1 MPFEPEK
8 ITAAHVLQ
16 AVQKIK
22 RETIALEPSTGY
34 DVIVEEEAY
43 PPKEIMRYAHE
54 QMNGELMWNKSG
66 GPPTNQI
73 LEKLGFK
80 IRSKPFNTKG
90 TQSSGSSQIWKLG
103 CLWDSGKPSFYE
115 YIKEQQIVICVSNK
129 EYDASDLIV
138 ITEGYQVKAIAQ
150 VLEAPKPVTSNPD
163 LQSGFK
169 KYEIEYS
176 ESTLF
181 AKAEWYELAQE
192 ERFQYRLQ
200 QGISKVQDVEIQNT
214 ARKLWNE
221 RNASFWVFQGN
232 PKVYDFE
239 GAMKEGV
246 LNDWTVSAHKHRIE
260 ENDRAIIWITGK
272 RSGCYALARVTSSP
286 KEKKESS
293 DDHLWKSDKKI
304 PFSAEIEILTN
315 LVERPILKAVVD
327 STPGLQNLKVG
338 KQGTNFSA
346 TRNEYRILEK
356 LAHSAMKNKPE
367 NQKVWPVNMILY
379 GPPGTGKT
387 YGTITQA
394 VAIIEQKAITELE
407 QEHRKEIKRRFDRY
421 RNAGRIGMVTFHQ
434 SFSYEDFMEGI
445 KPIMNEEEKD
455 GGGVSYQIEDGIFKT
470 MAESAATLKNLSD
483 NQSNDKPVLSID
495 DSILNQAE
503 FYKMSLGNTQSPEDD
518 DIYRYC
524 LENNCIALG
533 WGGNID
539 FSDVENEKQL
549 KEKLKENGI
558 GSDKGYGYTLPAIKC
573 LKFWMKE
580 GEIVF
585 ISNGNKSLRA
595 IAQITGDY
603 FFDEATPIAYSQF
616 RPVKWLYTDLDI
628 PVTLV
633 YERNFSQATLY
644 QMYKHLVK
652 KDFFRKKAKSEEGQ
666 QTNNS
671 VLIIDEINRANVAA
685 VMGELITLIEK
696 DKRSGEAN
704 EVRIQLPY
712 SKTEFSVPSNLYL
725 IGTMNTA
732 DRSVEALDTALRR
745 RFSFTEVGPKP
756 ELLSPKAMILSLL
769 NKEAY
774 ADLGWEEE
782 PYHSHA
788 RKLYDFLGVAPDRVE
803 APLREKAEVGE
814 GYWKKSDLEH
824 LSPDDFTGVKLDHL
838 LGTIN
843 LRITRLIDRDHM
855 IGHAYFMGIA
865 TAPDPWQALKEVF
878 HRNILPL
885 LQEYF
890 FGDYAKIG
898 LVLGSGFVGV
908 EEAREGDVFAD
919 FPYEASAD
927 LATQTQYTLKDVSRM
942 SIPDFREAVW
952 GILPNSNTGQ
962 DG

>member
-22 RETIALEPSTGY
+22 RETIALAPSTGY

-54 QMNGELMWNKSG
+54 QMNGELMWDKSG
-66 GPPTNQI
+66 GLPTNQI
-73 LEKLGFK
+73 LEKLGFE
-80 IRSKPFNTKG
+80 IRSKPVNNQG

-115 YIKEQQIVICVSNK
+115 YIKEQQIVIGVSNK

-138 ITEGYQVKAIAQ
+138 ITEGYQVKAIAL
-150 VLEAPKPVTSNPD
+150 VLETPKPVTSNPD

-181 AKAEWYELAQE
+181 AQAEWYELAQE

-200 QGISKVQDVEIQNT
+200 QGISKVQDIEIQNT

-221 RNASFWVFQGN
+221 RHASFWVFQGN

-246 LNDWTVSAHKHRIE
+246 LQDWTVSAHKHRIE

-272 RSGCYALARVTSSP
+272 RSGCYALARVASSP
-286 KEKKESS
+286 KEKKEPS
-293 DDHLWKSDKKI
+293 DDHLWKSEKKP

-315 LVERPILKAVVD
+315 LVETPILKAVVD

-367 NQKVWPVNMILY
+367 NQKVWPMNMILY

-387 YGTITQA
+387 YSTIDLA
-394 VAIIEQKAITELE
+394 AKIIGFDTGSHAENLKAFNE
-407 QEHRKEIKRRFDRY
+407 
-421 RNAGRIGMVTFHQ
+421 RIGKNIEFVTFHQ
-434 SFSYEDFMEGI
+434 SFTYEDFIEGI
-445 KPIMNEEEKD
+445 KPQTSETKDRGKQVTYEVQDGVFKKMAKRARKANLSIKTEESQVKFERAFDELKNELAASENDEIEIPMKRVSYHITGISSDYIKFRKSSGGTGHDLKVDVLRKMYTGDLQYAQEGLGIYYYPLVDYLKSKSEQAPETEEEK
-455 GGGVSYQIEDGIFKT
+455 T
-470 MAESAATLKNLSD
+470 
-483 NQSNDKPVLSID
+483 
-495 DSILNQAE
+495 
-503 FYKMSLGNTQSPEDD
+503 
-518 DIYRYC
+518 
-524 LENNCIALG
+524 
-533 WGGNID
+533 
-539 FSDVENEKQL
+539 
-549 KEKLKENGI
+549 
-558 GSDKGYGYTLPAIKC
+558 
-573 LKFWMKE
+573 
-580 GEIVF
+580 
-585 ISNGNKSLRA
+585 
-595 IAQITGDY
+595 
-603 FFDEATPIAYSQF
+603 
-616 RPVKWLYTDLDI
+616 
-628 PVTLV
+628 
-633 YERNFSQATLY
+633 
-644 QMYKHLVK
+644 
-652 KDFFRKKAKSEEGQ
+652 EE
-666 QTNNS
+666 TH
-671 VLIIDEINRANVAA
+671 VLIIDEINRGNVAA
-685 VMGELITLIEK
+685 IFGELITLIEE
-696 DKRSGEAN
+696 DKRAGGKNPISTT
-704 EVRIQLPY
+704 LPY
-712 SKTEFSVPSNLYL
+712 SKTEFAVPSNLYL

-745 RFSFTEVGPKP
+745 RFSFTEVGPEPK
-756 ELLSPKAMILSLL
+756 LLSPKAMILSLL
-769 NKEAY
+769 NRETY

-788 RKLYDFLGVAPDRVE
+788 RKLYDFLGVAPDSVE
-803 APLREKAEVGE
+803 APLRERAEVGE
-814 GYWKKSDLEH
+814 GYWEKADLEH
-824 LSPDDFTGVKLDHL
+824 LSPDDFTGVQLDKLL
-838 LGTIN
+838 RTIN
-843 LRITRLIDRDHM
+843 LRIARLIDRDHM

-927 LATQTQYTLKDVSRM
+927 LATQTQYTLKDVSKM
-942 SIPDFREAVW
+942 SMPDFREAVW
-952 GILPNSNTGQ
+952 KISPDSNADK

>member
-22 RETIALEPSTGY
+22 RETIALAPSTGY
-34 DVIVEEEAY
+34 DVIIEEEAY

-54 QMNGELMWNKSG
+54 QMNGELMWDKSG
-66 GPPTNQI
+66 GLPTNQI
-73 LEKLGFK
+73 LEKLGFE
-80 IRSKPFNTKG
+80 IRSKPVNNQG

-115 YIKEQQIVICVSNK
+115 YIKEQQIVIGVSNK

-138 ITEGYQVKAIAQ
+138 ITEGYQVKAIAL
-150 VLEAPKPVTSNPD
+150 VLETPKPVTSNPE

-181 AKAEWYELAQE
+181 AQAEWYELAQE

-200 QGISKVQDVEIQNT
+200 QGISKVQDIEIQNT

-221 RNASFWVFQGN
+221 RHASFWVFQGN

-246 LNDWTVSAHKHRIE
+246 LQDWTVSAHKHRIE

-272 RSGCYALARVTSSP
+272 RSGCYALARLASSP
-286 KEKKESS
+286 KEKKEPS
-293 DDHLWKSDKKI
+293 DDHLWKSEKKP

-315 LVERPILKAVVD
+315 LVETPILKAVVD

-367 NQKVWPVNMILY
+367 NQKVWPMNMILY

-387 YGTITQA
+387 YSTIDLA
-394 VAIIEQKAITELE
+394 AKIIGFDTGSHAENLKAFNE
-407 QEHRKEIKRRFDRY
+407 
-421 RNAGRIGMVTFHQ
+421 RIGENIEFVTFHQ
-434 SFSYEDFMEGI
+434 SFAYEDFIEGI
-445 KPIMNEEEKD
+445 KPLTRDKQVVYEVQDGVFKKLAARAREEK
-455 GGGVSYQIEDGIFKT
+455 T
-470 MAESAATLKNLSD
+470 
-483 NQSNDKPVLSID
+483 
-495 DSILNQAE
+495 
-503 FYKMSLGNTQSPEDD
+503 
-518 DIYRYC
+518 
-524 LENNCIALG
+524 
-533 WGGNID
+533 
-539 FSDVENEKQL
+539 
-549 KEKLKENGI
+549 
-558 GSDKGYGYTLPAIKC
+558 
-573 LKFWMKE
+573 
-580 GEIVF
+580 
-585 ISNGNKSLRA
+585 
-595 IAQITGDY
+595 
-603 FFDEATPIAYSQF
+603 
-616 RPVKWLYTDLDI
+616 
-628 PVTLV
+628 
-633 YERNFSQATLY
+633 
-644 QMYKHLVK
+644 
-652 KDFFRKKAKSEEGQ
+652 EE
-666 QTNNS
+666 TH
-671 VLIIDEINRANVAA
+671 VLIIDEINRGNVAA
-685 VMGELITLIEK
+685 IFGELITLIEE
-696 DKRSGEAN
+696 DKRAGGKNPISTT
-704 EVRIQLPY
+704 LPY

-745 RFSFTEVGPKP
+745 RFSFTEVGPEPK
-756 ELLSPKAMILSLL
+756 LLSPKAMILSLL
-769 NKEAY
+769 NREAY

-788 RKLYDFLGVAPDRVE
+788 SNLYAFLGVDRTAVEGPIRDSLPDQGQRAWE
-803 APLREKAEVGE
+803 EK
-814 GYWKKSDLEH
+814 DLTH
-824 LSPDDFTGVKLDHL
+824 LNESGFTGVQLDSL
-838 LGTIN
+838 LGAIN
-843 LRITRLIDRDHM
+843 NRIRMLIDKDHM

-927 LATQTQYTLKDVSRM
+927 LATQTQYTLKDVSKM
-942 SIPDFREAVW
+942 SMPDFREAVW
-952 GILPNSNTGQ
+952 KISPDSNADKHG
-962 DG
+962 